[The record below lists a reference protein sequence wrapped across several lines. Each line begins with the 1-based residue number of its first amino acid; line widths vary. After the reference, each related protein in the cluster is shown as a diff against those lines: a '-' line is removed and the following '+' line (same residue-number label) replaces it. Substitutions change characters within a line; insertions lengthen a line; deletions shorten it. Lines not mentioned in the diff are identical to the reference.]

1 MSMTPDASQFSMNL
15 LLKQETELT
24 RQLLELL
31 DREFAAITGRD
42 FPDFEQIIGEK
53 SMCVEQLDLIE
64 QERIALTESAGYKP
78 GPDGMLY
85 FLQWCD
91 PQKNISPRWDKL
103 LSLAS
108 QCRDRNRRNHQ
119 LVEMCSQN
127 TRDVLRILRGEEPG
141 TATYQ
146 ADGDTSDT
154 FDRKAIA
161 RA

>member
-1 MSMTPDASQFSMNL
+1 MSMTPDACQFSMSL
-15 LLKQETELT
+15 LLRQETDLT

-31 DREFAAITGRD
+31 DREFAAITNRD
-42 FPDFEQIIGEK
+42 FPAFEQLINEK
-53 SMCVEQLDLIE
+53 SMCIEQLDLLE

-91 PQKNISPRWDKL
+91 PQKNISPRWDGL
-103 LSLAS
+103 LGLAG

-141 TATYQ
+141 ATTYQ
-146 ADGDTSDT
+146 ADGDTRDD